1 MKPNSQNSLA
11 KTDDLNLDDE
21 SVAKYLMERPEFFA
35 THEDLLLSLNIPH
48 KSGQAIS
55 LLERQVS
62 LLRRRNDET
71 QDQIQSFVENA
82 KENDELFEKTR
93 TIVLNIINT
102 VSLEDLSSLVEETLE
117 KEFDASCSKLFF
129 ATDDEIKEIEEN
141 ESTLFLLPLE
151 LTRKVLG
158 KLFQRKRAYC
168 GSLNADQATLFFP
181 ESNKISSVAIIPI
194 HFHDEN
200 KLKAKLPGIPLLVVA
215 SNKDKHFNSSLDT
228 LFLDFIGEILSAHI
242 RSLLITD

>member
-11 KTDDLNLDDE
+11 KTDDLSLDDE
-21 SVAKYLMERPEFFA
+21 SVASYLLEHPDFF
-35 THEDLLLSLNIPH
+35 TNHEDLLLDLRVPH

-71 QDQIQSFVENA
+71 QEQIDSFVENA
-82 KENDELFEKTR
+82 KENDQLFEKTR
-93 TIVLNIINT
+93 TIILNIINT
-102 VSLEDLSSLVEETLE
+102 ESLEDLSNLIEEKL
-117 KEFDASCSKLFF
+117 KQEFDASTSKLFF
-129 ATDDEIKEIEEN
+129 ATEDEIEES
-141 ESTLFLLPLE
+141 ESTLFLLPVE

-168 GSLNADQATLFFP
+168 GSLNENQAKLFFP
-181 ESNKISSVAIIPI
+181 ETSNISSVAIIPI

-200 KLKAKLPGIPLLVVA
+200 KLKPKLPGIPLLVVA
-215 SNKDKHFNSSLDT
+215 SKKDKHFNSSLDT
-228 LFLDFIGEILSAHI
+228 LFLDFIGEILSSHI
-242 RSLLITD
+242 KGLLIG